1 MRLKPNHPAL
11 IEARTIHTKYV
22 KPVSDAPVLKSVAD
36 NSKIGKGLAV
46 ILKGKWR
53 GMPMFSLTLQERATC
68 PPTCDRWSTCYG
80 NGMMFAHRYEHGE
93 ALENKIRAEVQTLA
107 AMYPHGFVV
116 RLHVLGDF
124 YSLNYAI
131 LWGNML
137 QLYPNLHIFGYTK
150 RDKCEIGRMLQCIRV
165 LHGERFWVRISAN
178 ANQNGHTIYASDETH
193 PGAIPCPEQ
202 TGKTQSCLDCG
213 LCWSIG
219 RTISFTDH
227 DKVRK
232 EKKNENRQATA

>member
-1 MRLKPNHPAL
+1 MRIRFDHPAL
-11 IEARTIHTKYV
+11 SECRTIHTKYV
-22 KPVSDAPVLKSVAD
+22 RPVGDAPVLKSVAD

-80 NGMMFAHRYEHGE
+80 NGMMFAHRFEHGP
-93 ALENKIRAEVQTLA
+93 ALEGKIRTELQVLA

-131 LWGNML
+131 LWGEML
-137 QLYPNLHIFGYTK
+137 QLYPNLHK
-150 RDKCEIGRMLQCIRV
+150 IRRAHV
-165 LHGERFWVRISAN
+165 
-178 ANQNGHTIYASDETH
+178 
-193 PGAIPCPEQ
+193 
-202 TGKTQSCLDCG
+202 
-213 LCWSIG
+213 
-219 RTISFTDH
+219 
-227 DKVRK
+227 
-232 EKKNENRQATA
+232 